1 LRFCGITECL
11 DELKGPGIPHLQDEM
26 PRRVGKTAD
35 AASARVGTARKG
47 APLPALRAMI
57 FAIHRIES
65 GDQDSL
71 VILGIYHGAQLRPGQ
86 EPR

>member
-1 LRFCGITECL
+1 
-11 DELKGPGIPHLQDEM
+11 
-26 PRRVGKTAD
+26 
-35 AASARVGTARKG
+35 
-47 APLPALRAMI
+47 MI